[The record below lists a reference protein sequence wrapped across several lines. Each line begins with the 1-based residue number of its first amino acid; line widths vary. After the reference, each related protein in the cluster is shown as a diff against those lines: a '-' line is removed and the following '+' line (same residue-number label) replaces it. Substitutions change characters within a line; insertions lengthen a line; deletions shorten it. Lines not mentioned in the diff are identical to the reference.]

1 MEYMDNLHEM
11 IRVGL
16 KQGYITVAQLE
27 DTKQDC
33 QHHYEIG
40 AIHGAL
46 AALAMFGIYAVLE
59 PPARQSLEE
68 QGNMVILSDT
78 AQVDVQLPARY
89 WLELHDL
96 ADREGLDFAAATIC
110 NELAHIERKIA
121 ELLAGV
127 QLPDSNA
134 DNDNGHEPDS
144 TLKSF
149 IPAPAHAEGS

>member
-1 MEYMDNLHEM
+1 MEQIILIDNICMLGHT
-11 IRVGL
+11 
-16 KQGYITVAQLE
+16 QGYISVDQL
-27 DTKQDC
+27 DTALSNCTTQ
-33 QHHYEIG
+33 YEHGAVYG
-40 AIHGAL
+40 AI
-46 AALAMFGIYAVLE
+46 AALAQFGIYVNQRAPAATRVAEHGIVLGA
-59 PPARQSLEE
+59 ARP
-68 QGNMVILSDT
+68 
-78 AQVDVQLPARY
+78 VDVQLPVRC
-89 WLELHDL
+89 WLELHAA